1 MNHLKQK
8 STLFAPSHAV
18 FLWAILLIVVA
29 LGACTPTQNA
39 LYFNNAAT
47 NGMVSNNINPDEPII
62 QKNDLLSISVSS
74 LNAEATAIFNAPN
87 TQATSTSTS
96 TGNTSAGGYLV
107 NFDGNVQMP
116 ILGNIKAEGLTK
128 KQLKSAI
135 TQLINDK
142 KLLVDPIVTIRHL
155 NFEVTIIGEVG
166 KPTVI
171 NVPSE
176 KISLLKALGIAG
188 DITIYG
194 KKHNV
199 LLIREE
205 EGKRTINRIN
215 LNDGQFLSSPYYY
228 LKPND
233 VIYVEANERKIKNAT
248 RNTQLVPTVLSALSI
263 IAIVVTNLIRN

>member
-1 MNHLKQK
+1 MTPINKK
-8 STLFAPSHAV
+8 SNKIGWCHPVL
-18 FLWAILLIVVA
+18 LWMTTILILS
-29 LGACTPTQNA
+29 LNACTPTQNA
-39 LYFNNAAT
+39 LYFNNAPA
-47 NGMVSNNINPDEPII
+47 NGTVSTNINPEEPVI

-107 NFDGNVQMP
+107 NVEGNVQMP

-128 KQLKSAI
+128 KQLKNAI

-142 KLLVDPIVTIRHL
+142 KLLIDPIVTIRHL

-194 KKHNV
+194 KKHNL

-215 LNDGQFLSSPYYY
+215 LNDEQFLSSPYYY

-233 VIYVEANERKIKNAT
+233 VIYVEANERKIKNAN
-248 RNTQLVPTVLSALSI
+248 RNTQIVPTVLSALSI

>member
-1 MNHLKQK
+1 MTHLKK
-8 STLFAPSHAV
+8 ITPLFRIVCLSLSV
-18 FLWAILLIVVA
+18 LGLIN
-29 LGACTPTQNA
+29 CTPTQNA
-39 LYFNNAAT
+39 VYFYNAADSGT
-47 NGMVSNNINPDEPII
+47 VSKNIDSDEPLI

-96 TGNTSAGGYLV
+96 TGSTSAGGYLV
-107 NFDGNVQMP
+107 NSEGNVQMP
-116 ILGNIKAEGLTK
+116 ILGSIKAEGLTK
-128 KQLKSAI
+128 KQLKNSI
-135 TQLINDK
+135 IQMINDK

-155 NFEVTIIGEVG
+155 NYEVSIIGEVG

-176 KISLLKALGIAG
+176 KISMLKALGIAG

-205 EGKRTINRIN
+205 EGKRIIKRIN
-215 LNDGQFLSSPYYY
+215 LNDEKFLSSQYYY

-233 VIYVEANERKIKNAT
+233 VVYVEPNERKIKNAN
-248 RNTQLVPTVLSALSI
+248 RNQQLLPTVLSALSI
-263 IAIVVTNLIRN
+263 VAIVITNLFRN

>member
-1 MNHLKQK
+1 MNKKTAYPQFIILVF
-8 STLFAPSHAV
+8 TTALFIS
-18 FLWAILLIVVA
+18 
-29 LGACTPTQNA
+29 GCTPTHNA
-39 LYFNNAAT
+39 VYFHNAT
-47 NGMVSNNINPDEPII
+47 DSGVVSRNIELAEPQI
-62 QKNDLLSISVSS
+62 QKNDLLSISISS

-96 TGNTSAGGYLV
+96 MGSTSAGGYLV
-107 NFDGNVQMP
+107 NADGNVQMP
-116 ILGNIKAEGLTK
+116 ILGSIKAEGLTK
-128 KQLKSAI
+128 KQLKNSI
-135 TQLINDK
+135 TQMINEK

-155 NFEVTIIGEVG
+155 NYEVSIIGEVG

-205 EGKRTINRIN
+205 EGKRTINRID
-215 LNDGQFLSSPYYY
+215 LNDEKFLTSPFYY

-233 VIYVEANERKIKNAT
+233 VVYVEPNERKIRNAN
-248 RNTQLVPTVLSALSI
+248 RNQQLLPTILSALSI

>member
-1 MNHLKQK
+1 MTHLKKTNQ
-8 STLFAPSHAV
+8 
-18 FLWAILLIVVA
+18 FLRIFCFSISVLMLIN
-29 LGACTPTQNA
+29 CTPTQNA
-39 LYFNNAAT
+39 VYFHNAADS
-47 NGMVSNNINPDEPII
+47 GIVSKNIDSDEPLI

-87 TQATSTSTS
+87 TQATSTSTQ
-96 TGNTSAGGYLV
+96 TGSTSAGGYLV
-107 NFDGNVQMP
+107 NSEGNVQMP
-116 ILGNIKAEGLTK
+116 ILGSIKAEGLTK
-128 KQLKSAI
+128 KQLKNSI
-135 TQLINDK
+135 SKMINDK

-155 NFEVTIIGEVG
+155 NYEVSIIGEVG

-205 EGKRTINRIN
+205 EGKRIINRIN
-215 LNDGQFLSSPYYY
+215 LNDEKFLSSEFYY

-233 VIYVEANERKIKNAT
+233 VVYVEPNERKIKNAN
-248 RNTQLVPTVLSALSI
+248 RNQQLLPTILSALSI
-263 IAIVVTNLIRN
+263 VAIVITNLFRN

>member
-1 MNHLKQK
+1 MSIKTTSSNL
-8 STLFAPSHAV
+8 
-18 FLWAILLIVVA
+18 ILLIFSILIVFSN
-29 LGACTPTQNA
+29 CTPTQNA
-39 LYFNNAAT
+39 VYFYNAT
-47 NGMVSNNINPDEPII
+47 DSGVVSRNINLEEPFI
-62 QKNDLLSISVSS
+62 QKNDLLSISISS

-96 TGNTSAGGYLV
+96 TGSTSAGGYLV
-107 NFDGNVQMP
+107 NSEGNVQMP
-116 ILGNIKAEGLTK
+116 ILGNVKAEGLTK
-128 KQLKSAI
+128 RQLKASI
-135 TQLINDK
+135 TQMINEK

-155 NFEVTIIGEVG
+155 NYEVSIIGEVG

-215 LNDGQFLSSPYYY
+215 LNDEKFLTSEFYY

-233 VIYVEANERKIKNAT
+233 VVYVEPNERKIKNAN
-248 RNTQLVPTVLSALSI
+248 RNQQLLPTILSGLSI
-263 IAIVVTNLIRN
+263 IAIIVTNLIRN